1 MFVWKLLETHPAWP
15 HEKRKAPVGAP
26 KKGVSMFNFLRSSGS
41 GGARVER
48 IDPREAVAKAAKGE
62 VVLIDVRDGME
73 LRASGTAKGAL
84 HVPLATVK
92 MKCDPSSPE
101 CLKELSV
108 EKPVVLYCAMGGRS
122 AGAAQMLVEMGYKH
136 VYNLGGFG
144 DWVSGGGAVVRV

>member
-1 MFVWKLLETHPAWP
+1 
-15 HEKRKAPVGAP
+15 
-26 KKGVSMFNFLRSSGS
+26 MFNFLRSAVS
-41 GGARVER
+41 GGAHVQR
-48 IDPREAVAKAAKGE
+48 IAPADAVAKAAKGD

-101 CLKELSV
+101 CLKELSL
-108 EKPVVLYCAMGGRS
+108 EKPVVLFCAAGGRS
-122 AGAAQMLVEMGYKH
+122 AGAAQMLVEMGYKE

>member
-1 MFVWKLLETHPAWP
+1 
-15 HEKRKAPVGAP
+15 
-26 KKGVSMFNFLRSSGS
+26 MFNFLRSAVS
-41 GGARVER
+41 GGARVQR
-48 IDPREAVAKAAKGE
+48 IAPADAVAKAAKGE

-101 CLKELSV
+101 CLKELSL
-108 EKPVVLYCAMGGRS
+108 EKPVVLFCAAGGRS
-122 AGAAQMLVEMGYKH
+122 AGAAQMLVEMGYKE

-144 DWVSGGGAVVRV
+144 DWVSGGGAVVKV